1 MVAIIIIF
9 VFKFPTIQIV
19 IIIWCYYYHQY
30 FFLLAPLLSI
40 LVPSNII
47 IDFIAVTMI
56 EDSISPLTAKSK
68 PKKISPHNNITIQI

>member
-9 VFKFPTIQIV
+9 VFKFPTIKIV

-47 IDFIAVTMI
+47 IDFVAVTMI

-68 PKKISPHNNITIQI
+68 PKKISPHNKITIQI